1 MKIKNL
7 LQQIDNCNVKF
18 RMDAYKDAVKLK
30 KPLGG
35 EGPLFMAMLFLMCT
49 LSQMRVQEFKVL
61 YLQKS
66 MILSLYIPT
75 TKLNKK

>member
-18 RMDAYKDAVKLK
+18 GMDAYKDAVKLK
-30 KPLGG
+30 KPLGD

-49 LSQMRVQEFKVL
+49 LSQMRVQEFEVL
-61 YLQKS
+61 YFQKS
-66 MILSLYIPT
+66 MILSLCIPT